1 MDTRGRGFST
11 EEIEYQ
17 KINRI
22 MGPIICRVKK
32 RSEVRGGGREQLS
45 KCFIVLKEFGNDYT
59 DEFACSVLG
68 NLADVGF
75 EENELVVAR
84 LRFKANE
91 VNGKIYQDVD
101 AIDIKKLK

>member
-1 MDTRGRGFST
+1 
-11 EEIEYQ
+11 
-17 KINRI
+17 

-32 RSEVRGGGREQLS
+32 KSEVMKVTTSKGEQLS

>member
-1 MDTRGRGFST
+1 
-11 EEIEYQ
+11 
-17 KINRI
+17 
-22 MGPIICRVKK
+22 
-32 RSEVRGGGREQLS
+32 
-45 KCFIVLKEFGNDYT
+45 
-59 DEFACSVLG
+59 VLG
-68 NLADVGF
+68 NLADVRF